1 MCDYGLL
8 AARLKRQ
15 TWSASADSADIVNVQ
30 AKGHAACQTTEGR
43 ESWHANV
50 RQDDTRLIKGHTWEA
65 VAPGLCILVTPHN
78 IDR

>member
-43 ESWHANV
+43 ESWM
-50 RQDDTRLIKGHTWEA
+50 QM
-65 VAPGLCILVTPHN
+65 
-78 IDR
+78 